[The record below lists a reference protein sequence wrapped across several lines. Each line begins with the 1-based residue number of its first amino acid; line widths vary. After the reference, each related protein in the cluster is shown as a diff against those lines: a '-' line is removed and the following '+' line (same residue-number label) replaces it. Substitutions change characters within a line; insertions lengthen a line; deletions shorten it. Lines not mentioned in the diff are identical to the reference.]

1 MSSIDHVFPSINLI
15 KPPFIIYLYYHLL
28 HNLLLIFPAFDDT
41 VRSCFSW
48 SIHVNPSE
56 DHPTERVKK
65 NQRVSHVSLSP
76 RISWA
81 IPFRSSLAKF
91 FRTLQLQF
99 RWLRLKI
106 GYPWIPQH
114 FDAYNHYC
122 PNEIAWNYHIS
133 YAIPDVYRHHQKWSK
148 SPKRSTRLGFCEPA
162 VGRSF
167 EQYTTK
173 FLASPRCEA
182 GHLQSWSP
190 FFTGIL
196 RVFMGL
202 SWKINGV
209 TYWHITSYNILYNY
223 IYI

>member
-1 MSSIDHVFPSINLI
+1 MFFMVHPCQSIRGSSHWTGEE
-15 KPPFIIYLYYHLL
+15 KP
-28 HNLLLIFPAFDDT
+28 A
-41 VRSCFSW
+41 
-48 SIHVNPSE
+48 
-56 DHPTERVKK
+56 
-65 NQRVSHVSLSP
+65 VSHVSLSP

-173 FLASPRCEA
+173 FLASPRCEVRSSA
-182 GHLQSWSP
+182 ELKP
-190 FFTGIL
+190 LFYRDT
-196 RVFMGL
+196 
-202 SWKINGV
+202 
-209 TYWHITSYNILYNY
+209 
-223 IYI
+223 